1 MPTLGKS
8 ENATFLTPRNSSL
21 FFVVG
26 AVLKKSPHLFSFF
39 FSVSFLRG
47 RGEGFPSMGGRFFF

>member
-39 FSVSFLRG
+39 FFSFLS
-47 RGEGFPSMGGRFFF
+47 EGKGGGFSFNGGVGFF